1 MGQRE
6 PRSDHPEH
14 GSWSMSGAMMQRGSR
29 AALSRSASVSQVAAR
44 GVPRFTRASSRVRS
58 VTRALF
64 GGFTPTKT
72 TVPALKEIKLKD
84 IDNRPIK
91 PASYVG
97 KVLLVTN
104 VASNCG
110 FTASNYKDLVELY
123 DRFKGKDFEIL
134 AFPCNQFGGQEPGSN
149 SQIKD
154 FTKKYGVEFQVTEK
168 VNVNGPDT
176 HPFFKYLKEKGP
188 KSFLGNDAKWNFE
201 KFLVDKKGNVVKR
214 YFSTTSP
221 LDIAKD
227 IEAII

>member
-1 MGQRE
+1 MG
-6 PRSDHPEH
+6 RSDTLRALEN
-14 GSWSMSGAMMQRGSR
+14 GARSMMQRAVGAVQSTGRTGRVVRVFSSR
-29 AALSRSASVSQVAAR
+29 GRVVMRS
-44 GVPRFTRASSRVRS
+44 FTFGRAQATGRASSRVRV

-64 GGFTPTKT
+64 GGGSAQT
-72 TVPALKEIKLKD
+72 TVPALEEIKLKD
-84 IDNRPIK
+84 IDNKPIQ
-91 PASYVG
+91 AATYVG

-149 SQIKD
+149 QQIKD
-154 FTKKYGVEFQVTEK
+154 FTKKYGVEFPVT
-168 VNVNGPDT
+168 
-176 HPFFKYLKEKGP
+176 EKGP

-227 IEAII
+227 IEAIL